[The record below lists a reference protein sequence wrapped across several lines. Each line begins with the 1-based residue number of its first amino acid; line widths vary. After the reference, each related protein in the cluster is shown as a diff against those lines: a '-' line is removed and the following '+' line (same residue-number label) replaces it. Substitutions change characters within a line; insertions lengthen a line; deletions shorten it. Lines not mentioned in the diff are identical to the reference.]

1 MFRSV
6 VLFTFLFSK
15 RNKAASSLRTF
26 SSPMSLDVYATIFFP
41 SKVKFDLLYS
51 NADLYIFDLLCF
63 LGEDIYL
70 YVCLLVRIIA
80 LTTYSLVLFT
90 EIYFN
95 VPVNKCFAPLC
106 RKEINVSGT
115 SNRPAP
121 IISREASRPSEEE
134 ERNRENERVKVNR
147 IIIFPPCFRQYLV
160 RKCYRNTIPLG

>member
-15 RNKAASSLRTF
+15 RNKAAGSLRTF

-51 NADLYIFDLLCF
+51 NADLYIFDLLRF

-106 RKEINVSGT
+106 RKEM
-115 SNRPAP
+115 
-121 IISREASRPSEEE
+121 
-134 ERNRENERVKVNR
+134 
-147 IIIFPPCFRQYLV
+147 C
-160 RKCYRNTIPLG
+160 LGLQIGQHR